1 MSRPVERFKC
11 IIKICFINYSLL
23 YFVLGANKISVIL
36 REKDSIIEVLEG
48 QITQIQ
54 DTKISLEM
62 KCLELEERLD
72 GFIKNEADENIISS
86 ELEQSK
92 HQLQKYQEAIRDL
105 SMKLSLKAPSD
116 DSDLFKDTSEM
127 KILQDLSSSC
137 EEWQGQCSRLDEKL
151 NKTLTYCNELEEK
164 KTLLES
170 ENEKLVKDCAELR
183 HSVDSLSNAL
193 SVKTDS
199 SSHGTS
205 LLNETIVQKHNE
217 ISNLNNYIKTQQTEI
232 DNLRFS
238 LQTTTAQMHDLSQQI
253 EELSCTKQEV
263 YKLNTTLDIKHKEL
277 ENAAS
282 ELEERSRKLSEYK
295 KFHKLKSEDVIRI
308 SHELESVSASS
319 QQKIFELE
327 DALAKSQKV
336 EEELRKEIKDL
347 KEAVGSAPEQVDN
360 KLQEQS
366 LKIKKLA
373 ANVKLKTKLVKDLEI
388 KVEELSNVIKEK
400 DLILSSLEN
409 EKQNL
414 LESNVSQAP
423 QMSNIEENCKILQS
437 KINSLNEELNSKV
450 QELQSI
456 KGSSSEK
463 YETAIQTEE
472 LDNRNVKLS
481 NVSEFNSEKMRMM
494 EDEISNLNGLNKSL
508 MSELEQ
514 MQETYQQDALKNV
527 SALDVFQ
534 HEMLGNKK
542 EIIDLSNELT
552 DVTVKYEQAWAKL
565 QEKDGYIEDLE
576 QQLEK
581 VKFRLLQIEST
592 VEERRRSLEEKAEM
606 LGARLCEAEKNNIQ
620 LEKHEGE
627 LEYKLSQMLNT
638 EEMLGNILQK
648 LQEENTENSK
658 SLSES
663 IDKNIHLS
671 QELDC
676 ERNKVQSLTKEINDL
691 QLSAANY
698 EKVFEDYESI
708 KIKFKESQDFY
719 SNQVLCL
726 EKRLAETE
734 LNMDGEIQRLMNK
747 VGIVEAERQD
757 AIEKMNALS
766 IEKQTVEEDLCSL
779 QQSIADVAKE
789 ELEQLRINHVNLTDQ
804 LNKELEKRQSYI
816 NRIEELELNL
826 SKPTNV
832 SENHFHLDKEI
843 ANLKCQ
849 LDNERKEKEELQYEL
864 LREKAKI
871 EVNDVVVQAE
881 QTYFTMS
888 GPVYDKP
895 EFKSLVNTSMDAVSV
910 DVGQKGLNL
919 QLESLEEDKS
929 SRFEEMN
936 DLEKRIASLASENA
950 ELKRRLQE
958 TQSHGP
964 NSPENIGVTQE
975 SDDWAAASKDE
986 DDGWG
991 WGSKDAL
998 LEHEHIQKQ
1007 KLNSDLES
1015 KIVELEKQLCVY
1027 QEENSRLLEELK
1039 ASQIKCNKL
1048 LRKVKEFKCK
1058 NEDLERNSR
1067 EKSVGF
1073 DDLDLAMQEELK
1085 SQVEK
1090 LEKNLKECNANLNA
1104 LQVER
1109 EHFVKRIDILT
1120 SGNERL
1126 VEMKER
1132 QDIEVEMWQ
1141 RRSNELQNKVQGL
1154 EWTLAELQAEPK
1166 SIIEKTSVSEE
1177 EKEQFISSALEMDE
1191 KLNALASEN
1200 DYLQGVIV
1208 ELKEK
1213 NKKNTASSYEA
1224 TEYRE
1229 ELGLD
1234 FNKIDPTCLQLKEEN
1249 DRLNSLINSLE
1260 EKIILLTKDSN
1271 INAVEYSKRI
1281 ESLMKENNC
1290 LSSKI
1295 EEMKSKIGSVH
1306 VGVSTQAL
1314 DLLGEKNNKECMNVV
1329 SNNEESPT
1337 LFRGFT
1343 TESNDPFDFSS
1354 TNFPNSPFDVNLQD
1368 SKLPYDKSCSV
1379 ELLSSHVF
1387 ESGTLSFEEQIQ
1399 PHIIASSDSGVAEG
1413 NKKPNLDEYT
1423 TEVSK
1428 LKSLLCDQECESNSM
1443 KESVLRLEKEN
1454 NALKEQIQNDCE
1466 QGQFKKPLV
1475 WHSLPGISSIEF
1487 SAGNTF
1493 TDNVD
1498 LVSMNNKL
1506 QEKDALINYLKEKL
1520 NLKTGSVFSEEHNQ
1534 RAEAVPVTE
1543 AVPGMDDFSP
1553 VLLQST
1559 ENQNSQVNQYV
1570 NQIGQLRDT
1579 LQDKE
1584 NEMRMLI
1591 DKKKKYKE
1599 MYYALAKEYDV
1610 QSLDQSTSNLNN
1622 DQLTDQN
1629 ILLNQLLEDK
1639 ETQLELMNQ
1648 QIDQT
1653 TVAKENLQDELSL
1666 LCEIEAAKSTSASPK
1681 TKGMLLTTAQPEN
1694 IEEVKTLCAEVEDLT
1709 KLLQEKDT
1717 ELELL
1722 KQQFDES
1729 SLSKDNLIDELKKE
1743 IENIQI
1749 KSQSGAVG
1757 KTEEQDVERLK
1768 EVEEIEKL
1776 YKEELLLKDQQM
1788 MNLVNDLRSR
1798 ENLYKDIQAKVN
1810 SLENDLK
1817 VCNFQNDNLM
1827 KELNDVNIVTNDI
1840 ESDIEMS
1847 LSDKVKKLKENV
1859 AELAMKL
1866 NQAKLE
1872 IEEKDKTIQALVEKV
1887 KVLES
1892 HETEEKFDN
1901 EQQTRAK
1908 AFASEPFRISTEQSS
1923 SDDDSSSKHF
1933 ETVQGQMM
1941 LMKEIQS
1948 LKQVL
1953 LLKDNEITRLSVTL
1967 NEAQETL
1974 FREELRRINSEEE
1987 SLRLRLDE
1995 ALYTLH
2001 LRDVRCDELALELMQ
2016 VSHLFVCSMI
2026 LFS

>member
-1 MSRPVERFKC
+1 MM
-11 IIKICFINYSLL
+11 L
-23 YFVLGANKISVIL
+23 YFVLGANKRNVLL

-72 GFIKNEADENIISS
+72 GFLKNETNENILSS

-92 HQLQKYQEAIRDL
+92 YQLQKYQEAIGDL
-105 SMKLSLKAPSD
+105 SMKLSLKAPGD
-116 DSDLFKDTSEM
+116 DTDLFKNTSEL
-127 KILQDLSSSC
+127 KFLQDLSSSC
-137 EEWQGQCSRLDEKL
+137 EEWQGQCSHLEEKL
-151 NKTLTYCNELEEK
+151 NKTLTYCSELEER
-164 KTLLES
+164 KTFLES

-193 SVKTDS
+193 NINTDS
-199 SSHGTS
+199 SSHGTVQ
-205 LLNETIVQKHNE
+205 LNEIVVQKDNE
-217 ISNLNNYIKTQQTEI
+217 ISNLSNYIKTQQTEI

-263 YKLNTTLDIKHKEL
+263 YKLNATLDVKHKEL

-282 ELEERSRKLSEYK
+282 ELEERSRKLSDYK
-295 KFHKLKSEDVIRI
+295 KFHKLKSEDVLRI
-308 SHELESVSASS
+308 SHELESVSATS

-336 EEELRKEIKDL
+336 EDELRKEIKDS
-347 KEAVGSAPEQVDN
+347 KEAVGSAPEPVDN

-373 ANVKLKTKLVKDLEI
+373 ANVKLKTKLVKDLEM
-388 KVEELSNVIKEK
+388 KVEELGNLIKEK
-400 DLILSSLEN
+400 DLLISSLED
-409 EKQNL
+409 EKLNLQKQTVENNL
-414 LESNVSQAP
+414 LQTP
-423 QMSNIEENCKILQS
+423 QMSNIEENCNILQS

-450 QELQSI
+450 QELQSL

-463 YETAIQTEE
+463 YETVIQTEAVQ
-472 LDNRNVKLS
+472 NQNKKLS
-481 NVSEFNSEKMRMM
+481 NVSDFNSDKMRMM

-527 SALDVFQ
+527 SALDVFE
-534 HEMLGNKK
+534 HEMLGSKK

-592 VEERRRSLEEKAEM
+592 VEDRRRSLEEKAEM

-638 EEMLGNILQK
+638 EEMLGNILQR
-648 LQEENTENSK
+648 LQEENTDNSK

-663 IDKNIHLS
+663 IDKNIRLS

-676 ERNKVQSLTKEINDL
+676 EHNKVQSLLKEINDL
-691 QLSAANY
+691 QLSTANY

-766 IEKQTVEEDLCSL
+766 IEKQTIEEDLCSL

-789 ELEQLRINHVNLTDQ
+789 ELEQLRINHENLTEQ

-816 NRIEELELNL
+816 NRIEELELHF
-826 SKPTNV
+826 SKPTNS
-832 SENHFHLDKEI
+832 SETDSHLDQEI
-843 ANLKCQ
+843 AHLKCQ
-849 LDNERKEKEELQYEL
+849 LDKERKEKEELQYEL
-864 LREKAKI
+864 LREKAKV

-895 EFKSLVNTSMDAVSV
+895 ELKSLVNTSVNAVSV
-910 DVGQKGLNL
+910 DMGQQGLNL
-919 QLESLEEDKS
+919 RLESLEENKLK
-929 SRFEEMN
+929 RFEEMN
-936 DLEKRIASLASENA
+936 DLEKRIAKLASENA
-950 ELKRRLQE
+950 ELKCRLQE
-958 TQSHGP
+958 TQSHGL
-964 NSPENIGVTQE
+964 NSPENIGGIQE

-1007 KLNSDLES
+1007 KLNSELES
-1015 KIVELEKQLCVY
+1015 KVVELEKQLFVY

-1090 LEKNLKECNANLNA
+1090 LEKSLKECNANLNA

-1109 EHFVKRIDILT
+1109 DHLVKRIDILT

-1166 SIIEKTSVSEE
+1166 SIIENTSVSEE
-1177 EKEQFISSALEMDE
+1177 EKEHFISSALEMDE

-1213 NKKNTASSYEA
+1213 NKKNTGSSYEA

-1234 FNKIDPTCLQLKEEN
+1234 SNKIDPSYLQLKEEN
-1249 DRLNSLINSLE
+1249 DRLNSVINSLKD
-1260 EKIILLTKDSN
+1260 KITDLVLATDSN
-1271 INAVEYSKRI
+1271 ENAIEYSRRI
-1281 ESLMKENNC
+1281 EKLIKENDW
-1290 LSSKI
+1290 LYSKI
-1295 EEMKSKIGSVH
+1295 EEIKSEVIPVR
-1306 VGVSTQAL
+1306 VPTQAV
-1314 DLLGEKNNKECMNVV
+1314 DLFGDKSNEECISVV

-1343 TESNDPFDFSS
+1343 AESNDPFDFSS
-1354 TNFPNSPFDVNLQD
+1354 TNFPNSTFDVNLQKGGFVD
-1368 SKLPYDKSCSV
+1368 SKLPSDKPCSV
-1379 ELLSSHVF
+1379 DFFSSHVF
-1387 ESGTLSFEEQIQ
+1387 ESGTQCFEEQIQ
-1399 PHIIASSDSGVAEG
+1399 PHNVASSDLGVAEG
-1413 NKKPNLDEYT
+1413 NPKPKLDEYI

-1428 LKSLLCDQECESNSM
+1428 LKSLLCDQEVESNSM
-1443 KESVLRLEKEN
+1443 RESVLRLEKEN
-1454 NALKEQIQNDCE
+1454 NDLKEQIQNEYD

-1487 SAGNTF
+1487 SAGNTL

-1498 LVSMNNKL
+1498 LATMTNKL
-1506 QEKDALINYLKEKL
+1506 QEKDALINDLKEKL
-1520 NLKTGSVFSEEHNQ
+1520 NFKTGSLFSEEHNQ
-1534 RAEAVPVTE
+1534 RAES
-1543 AVPGMDDFSP
+1543 VPGTDDFST
-1553 VLLQST
+1553 VLLQSAD
-1559 ENQNSQVNQYV
+1559 NQNSQVNQYV

-1584 NEMRMLI
+1584 NEVRMLI

-1648 QIDQT
+1648 QIDQS

-1681 TKGMLLTTAQPEN
+1681 TKGMLLTAAQPEN

-1709 KLLQEKDT
+1709 KLLQEKDL
-1717 ELELL
+1717 ELEMLR
-1722 KQQFDES
+1722 QQFDES
-1729 SLSKDNLIDELKKE
+1729 SLGKENLIDELKKE
-1743 IENIQI
+1743 IEKIQE
-1749 KSQSGAVG
+1749 KSQTGAAG
-1757 KTEEQDVERLK
+1757 KTEEVEQDVERLK
-1768 EVEEIEKL
+1768 EVADIEKL

-1798 ENLYKDIQAKVN
+1798 ENLYKDIQAKMN
-1810 SLENDLK
+1810 GLENDLK
-1817 VCNFQNDNLM
+1817 VCNFQNGNLM
-1827 KELNDVNIVTNDI
+1827 KELNDVNIVINDM
-1840 ESDIEMS
+1840 ESEIEMS

-1859 AELAMKL
+1859 AELVMKL
-1866 NQAKLE
+1866 SQAKLE
-1872 IEEKDKTIQALVEKV
+1872 IEEKDETIQVLVEKV

-1892 HETEEKFDN
+1892 HETEEKFDS
-1901 EQQTRAK
+1901 EQQTYTPAK

-1967 NEAQETL
+1967 NEAQENL

-1987 SLRLRLDE
+1987 SLRQRLDE

-2001 LRDVRCDELALELMQ
+2001 LRDVRCDELTLELMQ
-2016 VSHLFVCSMI
+2016 VNCLVIYFSNI
-2026 LFS
+2026 LFCRI

>member
-1 MSRPVERFKC
+1 M
-11 IIKICFINYSLL
+11 
-23 YFVLGANKISVIL
+23 IL

-72 GFIKNEADENIISS
+72 GFMKYETNENILSS

-92 HQLQKYQEAIRDL
+92 YQLQKYQEAIRDI
-105 SMKLSLKAPSD
+105 SMKLSLIAPSD
-116 DSDLFKDTSEM
+116 ESDFFKNTSEM
-127 KILQDLSSSC
+127 KTLQDSSTSF
-137 EEWQGQCSRLDEKL
+137 EEWQGQFSRLEEKL
-151 NKTLTYCNELEEK
+151 NKTLIYCNELEERK
-164 KTLLES
+164 KLLES

-193 SVKTDS
+193 SINTDS
-199 SSHGTS
+199 SSHGTV
-205 LLNETIVQKHNE
+205 LLDETVAQKDNE
-217 ISNLNNYIKTQQTEI
+217 ISNLSNYIKTQQTEI

-238 LQTTTAQMHDLSQQI
+238 LQTTTAQMHDLSNQI
-253 EELSCTKQEV
+253 EELSSTKQEV

-295 KFHKLKSEDVIRI
+295 KFHKLKSEDVLRI
-308 SHELESVSASS
+308 SHELENVSATS

-327 DALAKSQKV
+327 DALAKSQKA

-347 KEAVGSAPEQVDN
+347 QEAAGSAPEQVDN

-373 ANVKLKTKLVKDLEI
+373 ANVKLKTKLVKDLEM
-388 KVEELSNVIKEK
+388 KVEELGNLIKEK
-400 DLILSSLEN
+400 DLLISSLEN

-414 LESNVSQAP
+414 QEQNVENNLPQAP
-423 QMSNIEENCKILQS
+423 QMSDIEENCNILQS

-450 QELQSI
+450 QELQSL

-463 YETAIQTEE
+463 YETAIQTKE
-472 LDNRNVKLS
+472 LENKNKKLS
-481 NVSEFNSEKMRMM
+481 NVSEFNSDKIRMM

-527 SALDVFQ
+527 SALDVFE

-552 DVTVKYEQAWAKL
+552 DVTMKYEQAWAKL

-581 VKFRLLQIEST
+581 VKSRLLQIEST

-606 LGARLCEAEKNNIQ
+606 LGTRLCEAEKNNIQ

-676 ERNKVQSLTKEINDL
+676 ERNKVLSLSKEINDL
-691 QLSAANY
+691 QLSRANY
-698 EKVFEDYESI
+698 EKVFEDYEST

-734 LNMDGEIQRLMNK
+734 LNMDGEIQRLMDK

-766 IEKQTVEEDLCSL
+766 IEKQTVEEDLCTL

-789 ELEQLRINHVNLTDQ
+789 ELEQLRINHENLTEQ

-816 NRIEELELNL
+816 NRIEELELHL
-826 SKPTNV
+826 SKPTNI
-832 SENHFHLDKEI
+832 SENQFDLDKEI
-843 ANLKCQ
+843 VNLKYQ
-849 LDNERKEKEELQYEL
+849 LDKERKEKEELQYEL

-895 EFKSLVNTSMDAVSV
+895 EFKSLVNTSGEAVSV
-910 DVGQKGLNL
+910 DVGQKGQNL
-919 QLESLEEDKS
+919 QLESLDESKS
-929 SRFEEMN
+929 KHFEEMN
-936 DLEKRIASLASENA
+936 NLEKRIASLASENA

-958 TQSHGP
+958 TQSHGL
-964 NSPENIGVTQE
+964 NSPENIGVMQE

-1015 KIVELEKQLCVY
+1015 KIVELEKQLCAY

-1109 EHFVKRIDILT
+1109 EHLVKKIDIFT

-1166 SIIEKTSVSEE
+1166 SIVEKTLVSEE
-1177 EKEQFISSALEMDE
+1177 EKEQFITSALEMDE

-1213 NKKNTASSYEA
+1213 NKKNTASSYEV

-1234 FNKIDPTCLQLKEEN
+1234 SNKIDPTNLQLKEEN
-1249 DRLNSLINSLE
+1249 DRLNSVINSLE

-1271 INAVEYSKRI
+1271 NNAKEYSKRI
-1281 ESLMKENNC
+1281 ENLTKENNW

-1295 EEMKSKIGSVH
+1295 EEIKSEMGSVR
-1306 VGVSTQAL
+1306 VGVSTQAV
-1314 DLLGEKNNKECMNVV
+1314 DLFGDKNNEECIKVV

-1343 TESNDPFDFSS
+1343 TESNDPFDFAS

-1368 SKLPYDKSCSV
+1368 SKLPTDKPCSADFF
-1379 ELLSSHVF
+1379 SSHVF
-1387 ESGTLSFEEQIQ
+1387 ESGTQCFEEQIQ
-1399 PHIIASSDSGVAEG
+1399 PHTVASSDSGVADG
-1413 NKKPNLDEYT
+1413 HQKPKLDEYT

-1428 LKSLLCDQECESNSM
+1428 LRSLLCDQEFESNSM
-1443 KESVLRLEKEN
+1443 RESVLRLEKEN
-1454 NALKEQIQNDCE
+1454 NALKEQIQSDYE

-1487 SAGNTF
+1487 SAGNTL

-1506 QEKDALINYLKEKL
+1506 QEKDALINDLKEKL
-1520 NLKTGSVFSEEHNQ
+1520 NFKTGSVFSEGHNQ
-1534 RAEAVPVTE
+1534 RAD
-1543 AVPGMDDFSP
+1543 AVPGPDDFST

-1559 ENQNSQVNQYV
+1559 DNQNSQVNQYV

-1584 NEMRMLI
+1584 NEVRLLI

-1666 LCEIEAAKSTSASPK
+1666 LCEIEAAKSTSVSPK

-1709 KLLQEKDT
+1709 KLLQEKDL
-1717 ELELL
+1717 ELEML

-1729 SLSKDNLIDELKKE
+1729 SLSKENLIDELKKE

-1749 KSQSGAVG
+1749 KYQTGATG
-1757 KTEEQDVERLK
+1757 KTKEEEQDVERLK
-1768 EVEEIEKL
+1768 EVEDIEKL

-1788 MNLVNDLRSR
+1788 MNLVNDLHSR
-1798 ENLYKDIQAKVN
+1798 ENLYKDVQAKLN

-1817 VCNFQNDNLM
+1817 VCNFHNDNLM
-1827 KELNDVNIVTNDI
+1827 KELNDLNIVTNDI
-1840 ESDIEMS
+1840 ESDIQMS
-1847 LSDKVKKLKENV
+1847 LSDKVKKLKEKV
-1859 AELAMKL
+1859 AESVMKL

-1892 HETEEKFDN
+1892 HETEEKFYN
-1901 EQQTRAK
+1901 EQQTNTRAK

-1953 LLKDNEITRLSVTL
+1953 LLKDNEITRLSVNL

-1987 SLRLRLDE
+1987 SLRQRLDE

-2016 VSHLFVCSMI
+2016 VNNLVVISIMF
-2026 LFS
+2026 FS

>member
-1 MSRPVERFKC
+1 MERFKC
-11 IIKICFINYSLL
+11 FIKISFINYSLL
-23 YFVLGANKISVIL
+23 FFVLGANKISVIL
-36 REKDSIIEVLEG
+36 REKDGIIEVLEG
-48 QITQIQ
+48 QMTQIQ

-72 GFIKNEADENIISS
+72 GFMKNEADENIISS

-137 EEWQGQCSRLDEKL
+137 EEWQGQCSRLEEKL

-205 LLNETIVQKHNE
+205 LVNETIVQKDNE
-217 ISNLNNYIKTQQTEI
+217 IINLNKYIKTQQTEI

-253 EELSCTKQEV
+253 EELSFTKQEV
-263 YKLNTTLDIKHKEL
+263 HKLNTTLVIKHKEL

-295 KFHKLKSEDVIRI
+295 KFHKLKSEDVLRI

-336 EEELRKEIKDL
+336 EEELRKEINDL

-423 QMSNIEENCKILQS
+423 QMSNIEENRNILQS
-437 KINSLNEELNSKV
+437 KINSLNEELHSKV

-463 YETAIQTEE
+463 YETAIQTEDLE
-472 LDNRNVKLS
+472 NQNKKLS

-676 ERNKVQSLTKEINDL
+676 ERNKVQSLSKEINDL

-719 SNQVLCL
+719 SNQVLGL

-789 ELEQLRINHVNLTDQ
+789 ELEQLRINHVNLTEQ

-816 NRIEELELNL
+816 SRIEELELNL
-826 SKPTNV
+826 SKPTNI

-849 LDNERKEKEELQYEL
+849 LDKERKEKEELQYEL

-895 EFKSLVNTSMDAVSV
+895 EFKSLVNTSVDAVSV
-910 DVGQKGLNL
+910 DLGQKGLNL
-919 QLESLEEDKS
+919 QLESLEEKKS
-929 SRFEEMN
+929 NRFEEIN
-936 DLEKRIASLASENA
+936 DMEKRIASLESENA
-950 ELKRRLQE
+950 ELKCRLQE

-1109 EHFVKRIDILT
+1109 EHLVKRIDILT

-1229 ELGLD
+1229 ELGLVS
-1234 FNKIDPTCLQLKEEN
+1234 NQVDPTYLQLKEEN

-1295 EEMKSKIGSVH
+1295 EEMNSKIGSVH
-1306 VGVSTQAL
+1306 VGVSTQSL

-1368 SKLPYDKSCSV
+1368 SKIPYDKSCSV

-1387 ESGTLSFEEQIQ
+1387 ESGTLCFEEQIQ

-1413 NKKPNLDEYT
+1413 HQKPKLDELDT

-1466 QGQFKKPLV
+1466 QGQFKNPLV

-1534 RAEAVPVTE
+1534 RAEADPGTE
-1543 AVPGMDDFSP
+1543 AVPGTDDFSS

-1559 ENQNSQVNQYV
+1559 DNQDSQVNHYV
-1570 NQIGQLRDT
+1570 NQIGQLRDQ

-1709 KLLQEKDT
+1709 KLLQEKDL

-1729 SLSKDNLIDELKKE
+1729 ILGKENLIDELKKE
-1743 IENIQI
+1743 IENIQL
-1749 KSQSGAVG
+1749 KSHSGAVG
-1757 KTEEQDVERLK
+1757 KTEEVEQDVERLK
-1768 EVEEIEKL
+1768 EFEEIEKL

-1827 KELNDVNIVTNDI
+1827 KQLNDVNILTNDI

-1847 LSDKVKKLKENV
+1847 LSDKIEKLKENV

-1866 NQAKLE
+1866 SQAKFE

-2016 VSHLFVCSMI
+2016 ASHLFVISMI